1 MMITEVCI
9 GECMKRK
16 VVTVTA
22 STTVE
27 EAARVV
33 VQERVGTL
41 PVVDEQSI
49 LTGVV
54 RLQDLLQIFM
64 PDFVALLDD
73 IDFVH
78 DFGALEQVLPQHTS
92 QELQLTMTDLA
103 ATPVAVEEDDGL
115 MHALVTMVKHQLQ
128 DLPIVDKAGRLVG
141 IASRVDI
148 ARAFFA
154 PRVGDGLSS

>member
-78 DFGALEQVLPQHTS
+78 DFGPLEQVLPQHTS
-92 QELQLTMTDLA
+92 QALQLTMTDLA

-115 MHALVTMVKHQLQ
+115 MRALVTMVKHQLQ

-154 PRVGDGLSS
+154 PRVGDGLSP

>member
-1 MMITEVCI
+1 MITEVCI

-78 DFGALEQVLPQHTS
+78 DFGPLEQVLPQHMS

-115 MHALVTMVKHQLQ
+115 MRALVTIVKHQLQ

-154 PRVGDGLSS
+154 PRVGDGLSP

>member
-1 MMITEVCI
+1 MIADACVAEW
-9 GECMKRK
+9 MKRK

-41 PVVDEQSI
+41 PVVDEQGV

-54 RLQDLLQIFM
+54 RLQDLLGIFM
-64 PDFVALLDD
+64 PDFVALLDN
-73 IDFVH
+73 IDFVR
-78 DFGALEQVLPQHTS
+78 DFGPLEQVQPQHMS
-92 QELQLTMTDLA
+92 HSAHLTMTGLA
-103 ATPVAVEEDDGL
+103 ATPVAVEEDSGL
-115 MHALVTMVKHQLQ
+115 MHALATMVKHQLQ

-154 PRVGDGLSS
+154 ARVGDGLSP

>member
-1 MMITEVCI
+1 MMITEVCVD
-9 GECMKRK
+9 ECMKRK

-41 PVVDEQSI
+41 PVIDEEGI

-54 RLQDLLQIFM
+54 RLQDLLRIFL

-78 DFGALEQVLPQHTS
+78 DFGLLEQVQPQHMS
-92 QELQLTMTDLA
+92 QAAHLTMADLA
-103 ATPVAVEEDDGL
+103 ATPVAVEEDDGV
-115 MHALVTMVKHQLQ
+115 MHSLATMVKHQLQ

-154 PRVGDGLSS
+154 ARVGDGLSP

>member
-27 EAARVV
+27 EAARIV

-41 PVVDEQSI
+41 PIVDEEGT

-54 RLQDLLQIFM
+54 RLQDLLRMFL
-64 PDFVALLDD
+64 PDFIALLDD

-78 DFGALEQVLPQHTS
+78 DFGLLEQVQPQHMS
-92 QELQLTMTDLA
+92 QAAHLTMSDLA

-154 PRVGDGLSS
+154 SRVGDGPSP

>member
-1 MMITEVCI
+1 MIADACVAEW
-9 GECMKRK
+9 MKRK

-41 PVVDEQSI
+41 PVVDEQGV

-54 RLQDLLQIFM
+54 RLQDLLGIFM
-64 PDFVALLDD
+64 PDFVALLDN
-73 IDFVH
+73 IDFVR
-78 DFGALEQVLPQHTS
+78 DFGPLEQVQPQHMS
-92 QELQLTMTDLA
+92 QAAQLTMTDLA
-103 ATPVAVEEDDGL
+103 ATPVAVEEDSGL
-115 MHALVTMVKHQLQ
+115 MHSLATMVKHQLQ

-154 PRVGDGLSS
+154 ARVGDGLSP

>member
-1 MMITEVCI
+1 MMITEVCV
-9 GECMKRK
+9 GKCMKRK

-41 PVVDEQSI
+41 PVVDEEGI
-49 LTGVV
+49 LSGVV
-54 RLQDLLQIFM
+54 RLQDLLRIFM

-78 DFGALEQVLPQHTS
+78 DFGAMEEVRPETILQAA
-92 QELQLTMTDLA
+92 QLTMTDLA

-115 MHALVTMVKHQLQ
+115 MHAMVTMLKHQLQ

-154 PRVGDGLSS
+154 PRVGDGLSP

>member
-1 MMITEVCI
+1 MITEVCV
-9 GECMKRK
+9 GKCMKRK

-41 PVVDEQSI
+41 PVVDEEGI
-49 LTGVV
+49 LSGVV
-54 RLQDLLQIFM
+54 RLQDLLRIFM

-78 DFGALEQVLPQHTS
+78 DFGAMEEVRPETILQAA
-92 QELQLTMTDLA
+92 QLTMTDLA

-115 MHALVTMVKHQLQ
+115 MHAMVTMLKHQLQ

-154 PRVGDGLSS
+154 PRVGDGLSP

>member
-1 MMITEVCI
+1 MMITEVCV
-9 GECMKRK
+9 GKCMKRK

-41 PVVDEQSI
+41 PVVDEESI

-54 RLQDLLQIFM
+54 RLQDLLRIFM
-64 PDFVALLDD
+64 PDFIALLGD

-78 DFGALEQVLPQHTS
+78 DFGPLEQVQPQHMS
-92 QELQLTMTDLA
+92 QAAQLTMTDLA

-115 MHALVTMVKHQLQ
+115 MHALVTMMKHQLQ

-141 IASRVDI
+141 IASRGAI
-148 ARAFFA
+148 ARAYFA
-154 PRVGDGLSS
+154 PRVGDGLSP

>member
-1 MMITEVCI
+1 MMITEATC
-9 GECMKRK
+9 GEWMKRE

-41 PVVDEQSI
+41 PVIDEEGV

-54 RLQDLLQIFM
+54 RLQDLLRIFM
-64 PDFVALLDD
+64 PDFVALLDN

-78 DFGALEQVLPQHTS
+78 DFGPLEQMLPQHMS
-92 QELQLTMTDLA
+92 QAAQLTMTELA
-103 ATPVAVEEDDGL
+103 ATPVAVEEDCGL

-154 PRVGDGLSS
+154 PRLGDGLSP

>member
-1 MMITEVCI
+1 MITEVCI

-115 MHALVTMVKHQLQ
+115 MRALVTMVKHQLQ

-154 PRVGDGLSS
+154 PRVGDGLSP

>member
-1 MMITEVCI
+1 MIADACVA
-9 GECMKRK
+9 ECMKRK

-41 PVVDEQSI
+41 PVVDEQGV

-54 RLQDLLQIFM
+54 RLQDLLGIFM
-64 PDFVALLDD
+64 PDFVALLDN
-73 IDFVH
+73 IDFVR
-78 DFGALEQVLPQHTS
+78 DFGALEQVQPQHMS
-92 QELQLTMTDLA
+92 QAAQLTMTDLA
-103 ATPVAVEEDDGL
+103 ATPVAVEEDSGL
-115 MHALVTMVKHQLQ
+115 MHALATMVKHQLQ

-154 PRVGDGLSS
+154 ARVGDGLSP

>member
-1 MMITEVCI
+1 MMITEVCV
-9 GECMKRK
+9 GECMKRE

-41 PVVDEQSI
+41 PVIDKEGV

-54 RLQDLLQIFM
+54 RLQDLLRIFM
-64 PDFVALLDD
+64 PAFVALLDD

-78 DFGALEQVLPQHTS
+78 DFGAMEEVRPETILQAA
-92 QELQLTMTDLA
+92 QLTMIDLA
-103 ATPVAVEEDDGL
+103 ATPVAVEEDYGL
-115 MHALVTMVKHQLQ
+115 MHALAAMVKHQLQ
-128 DLPIVDKAGRLVG
+128 DLPVVDKAGRLVG

-154 PRVGDGLSS
+154 PRFGDGLSP